1 MMAHGGDHV
10 TGFTANCS
18 RFMDDKLGIVVLAN
32 VMPVEGLEGIVRTI
46 AGFYVPELAPTK
58 TGAP

>member
-32 VMPVEGLEGIVRTI
+32 VMPVEGLEGIVRAI

>member
-10 TGFTANCS
+10 TGFTANIS
-18 RFMDDKLGIVVLAN
+18 RFVDDKLGIVVLTN
-32 VMPVEGLEGIVRTI
+32 VMPLDIGGIVRRI
-46 AGFYVPELAPTK
+46 AGFYVPALVSAK